1 MNMDWSRTG
10 HSLLIEGID
19 RGDGHLDGICTNML
33 RPFRAYIADTEP
45 YTVKG

>member
-1 MNMDWSRTG
+1 
-10 HSLLIEGID
+10 
-19 RGDGHLDGICTNML
+19 LDGICTNML